1 MSIAR
6 ILIIADARETVDE
19 LRDFFELNG
28 FETEVALNAKVAF
41 AILEERKMDLAII
54 GFKVQDIPGLEV
66 LADVRGIDPVIPA
79 IIIHGSNSKKIK
91 SMIMKAG
98 AQGYIPKPIEWE
110 PFLNKVRKV
119 LASRVR
125 KAVQNRL

>member
-1 MSIAR
+1 M
-6 ILIIADARETVDE
+6 LH
-19 LRDFFELNG
+19 G

-98 AQGYIPKPIEWE
+98 AQGYIPKPIEWD

-119 LASRVR
+119 LASHVR
-125 KAVQNRL
+125 KAVQSRL

>member
-1 MSIAR
+1 
-6 ILIIADARETVDE
+6 
-19 LRDFFELNG
+19 
-28 FETEVALNAKVAF
+28 
-41 AILEERKMDLAII
+41 
-54 GFKVQDIPGLEV
+54 

-125 KAVQNRL
+125 KAVQSRL